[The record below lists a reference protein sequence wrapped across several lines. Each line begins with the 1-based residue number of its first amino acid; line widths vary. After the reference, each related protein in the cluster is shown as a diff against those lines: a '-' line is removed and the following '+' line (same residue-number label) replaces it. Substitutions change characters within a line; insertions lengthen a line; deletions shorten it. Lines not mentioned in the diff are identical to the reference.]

1 MTLNT
6 GGSGLRKSVWVS
18 KLGPMGPNRAWFPCS
33 RPQRKVL
40 KWLEIAVQFP
50 GSSMVEHSAVNR
62 RVASSNLARGANF
75 SFFLNWLQTAT
86 SASSFFEVRLSR
98 KCNACGF
105 PYSRLFVVGSGAKF
119 RWFIRF
125 VKVRSSHEL
134 CLRRL
139 GEVAFRHS
147 ASSSIHL

>member
-50 GSSMVEHSAVNR
+50 GSSTVEHSAVNR
-62 RVASSNLARGANF
+62 RVASSNLARGANLRFF
-75 SFFLNWLQTAT
+75 SHLNATRTFGSLPKGRGFKFGPLQ
-86 SASSFFEVRLSR
+86 SIVLSCER
-98 KCNACGF
+98 VPGTLHPSEF
-105 PYSRLFVVGSGAKF
+105 
-119 RWFIRF
+119 
-125 VKVRSSHEL
+125 
-134 CLRRL
+134 L
-139 GEVAFRHS
+139 GEFVQADDWARLP
-147 ASSSIHL
+147 ITP